1 MANVA
6 TDPSRVSDPSSFRP
20 KRQVG
25 AAALTVAVLLV
36 GLAATSI
43 AALGRRDQLEG
54 EYEARYQLARF
65 EAVGELEAG
74 VERYATVLRSAGAF
88 ITSSE
93 EVTAEGFARYG
104 RTLDLRANYPGMEAV
119 VALTPVPWEDR
130 ASVADTIT
138 PEAGGPPIKI
148 DGPPHPLA
156 IVALQTGPQDGLGRD
171 VAADPVR
178 RAALDRAR
186 ESGAVAMTRP
196 VIRFADAE
204 LPDDQQPLAV
214 ALYAPMYAGAEP
226 PRTIDARRA
235 QLRGWTGATFR
246 LDALVD
252 NLGIHDQLVR
262 IDLQVDGAGTTSSL
276 LEHPRSHVEPVQLY
290 GQRWNIVFAPTATL
304 GAPSTDWKAVLWGGA
319 GTTLGIAAI
328 VALLATQR
336 ARLRREVDAAIAEAA
351 EVNAQLERE
360 SNFQR
365 ALLAN
370 LQVGVI
376 VVDHRGKLRTYNLDT
391 EGLYA
396 GRLDARFAGS
406 WSELLGLHTLGGDL
420 LPEDQNPM
428 LRVLAGERLRGVEV
442 LVRPADGPE
451 HVVSCN
457 GQPILDADGQMSGAV
472 VAIHDISALKHAQRK
487 LEQLARHDPLTGLPN
502 RALLMER
509 IDDALARAAR
519 RGTAVALLFLDLD
532 GFKPVNDRFGHDV
545 GDELL
550 RSVAGRLRLAS
561 RTTDTLARLGG
572 DEFVVLCEDL
582 PRNRD
587 LGGLVERLEAALE
600 ATYELER
607 GSEPVGLG
615 VSIGVA
621 FADDGDEAA
630 SLLRRADERMYAS
643 KAARR
648 GNLGS

>member
-1 MANVA
+1 M
-6 TDPSRVSDPSSFRP
+6 
-20 KRQVG
+20 G
-25 AAALTVAVLLV
+25 AAVLTLVVLVL
-36 GLAATSI
+36 GLTATLAA
-43 AALGRRDQLEG
+43 AAGRRDLAE
-54 EYEARYQLARF
+54 EEFAARYGQARV
-65 EAVGELEAG
+65 AALRDLQAG

-88 ITSSE
+88 ITSSSD
-93 EVTAEGFARYG
+93 EVTNEEFTQYG
-104 RTLDLRANYPGMEAV
+104 RKLDLATNYPGMDAVGFIEPVAWDDRQAFADALAARGVVPEA
-119 VALTPVPWEDR
+119 PWE
-130 ASVADTIT
+130 
-138 PEAGGPPIKI
+138 
-148 DGPPHPLA
+148 GPPHTLA
-156 IVALQTGPQDGLGRD
+156 VVVLRTNGGDGIGRD
-171 VAADPVR
+171 VAVDPVR
-178 RAALDRAR
+178 REALERACDT
-186 ESGAVAMTRP
+186 GLVAMTGP
-196 VIRFADAE
+196 VFRFADQE
-204 LPDDQQPLAV
+204 LPAAERPVAV
-214 ALYAPMYAGAEP
+214 VMYAPLYEGAAP
-226 PRTIDARRA
+226 PHTPRDRRA
-235 QLRGWTGATFR
+235 QLAGWTGAVFR
-246 LDALVD
+246 LDQLVD
-252 NLGIHDQLVR
+252 NLGIGANLVR
-262 IDLQVDGAGTTSSL
+262 IDLLVGNAESSL
-276 LEHPRSHVEPVQLY
+276 EHAPRSLVEQIDLY
-290 GQRWNIVFAPTATL
+290 GQRWNVVFAPTPML
-304 GAPSTDWKAVLWGGA
+304 GEPGDDWKVVLWGGA
-319 GTTLGIAAI
+319 GTTLGLAAI

-336 ARLRREVDAAIAEAA
+336 ARLRREVDAAVAEAA
-351 EVNAQLERE
+351 NVNSRLERD

-365 ALLAN
+365 ALLDN

-396 GRLDARFAGS
+396 GHLDARFAGS
-406 WSELLGLHTLGGDL
+406 WSELLGLHTLTGDL

-457 GQPILDADGQMSGAV
+457 GQPIVDADGHMSGAV

-561 RTTDTLARLGG
+561 RTTDTVARLGG

-582 PRNRD
+582 PASRD

-607 GSEPVGLG
+607 GSEPVELG

-621 FADDGDEAA
+621 FAEDGDHAT
-630 SLLRRADERMYAS
+630 SFLRRADESMYAS

-648 GNLGS
+648 GNFGS